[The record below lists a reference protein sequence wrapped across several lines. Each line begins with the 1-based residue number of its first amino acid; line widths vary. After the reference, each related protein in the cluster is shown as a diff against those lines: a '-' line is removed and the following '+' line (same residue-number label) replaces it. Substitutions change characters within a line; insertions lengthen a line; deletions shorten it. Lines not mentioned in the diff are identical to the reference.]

1 MARAQTAQK
10 RTSSNSIK
18 LTPIKLS
25 AIDLKY
31 TSLEPT
37 WPEGFTFEEPG
48 PKARYTYD
56 GELTRGLNWLNYA
69 CSGSEFRGFMEDYI
83 KIKRPETAKQDLL
96 TLKKVSEKFLNGT
109 ICRMARM
116 AVQGFP
122 FTEKHTTK
130 IWDSIVE
137 GVELSKGLQKQE
149 QAQRELKEAAKVVK
163 ANQPTIQER
172 ILDQVRNY
180 LGEYVDAAIDDIA
193 FTGETKIRPSLLSQ
207 GFGEPHYKKIIELVQ
222 RELEEYKLVL
232 KVKQDKTLKDDDSEQ
247 IREGYQHM
255 SIKTVKALI
264 AYIDEV
270 CTTAQRGII
279 EKKASRVR
287 KKKPI
292 DRNKLVSKFKYLKED
307 TELGVKSVTL
317 VDCLGATDVW
327 VYNAK
332 TRKLGVYKGTYSN
345 CLGIKGNSWVG
356 HGEGASVQKTLRK
369 PKEQLAEF
377 MKLGKNQLRKWFDGV
392 KSVEHKLNGRGNEYT
407 LVLRIA

>member
-10 RTSSNSIK
+10 RTNSHSIK

-25 AIDLKY
+25 AMDLKY

-37 WPEGFTFEEPG
+37 WPEGHTFEEPG
-48 PKARYTYD
+48 PKATNTYD
-56 GELTRGLNWLNYA
+56 GQMIRGLNWLNYA
-69 CSGSEFRGFMEDYI
+69 CAGSEFRGFLEDYI
-83 KIKRPETAKQDLL
+83 KIKRPDTAKQDLL
-96 TLKKVSEKFLNGT
+96 TLKKVSDKHINGT
-109 ICRMARM
+109 IARMARM

-122 FTEKHTTK
+122 FNEKHTNK
-130 IWDSIVE
+130 IWDSVLE
-137 GVELSKGLQKQE
+137 AVELSKGLQKQE
-149 QAQRELKEAAKVVK
+149 QEQRAQKEAVK
-163 ANQPTIQER
+163 AVKVNQPSIQER
-172 ILDQVRNY
+172 ILTQVREY
-180 LGEYVDAAIDDIA
+180 LGEFCDEATDEVA
-193 FTGETKIRPSLLSQ
+193 FTGETKIRPNLLSQ
-207 GFGEPHYKKIIELVQ
+207 GFGEPHYKKVIELVQ
-222 RELEEYKLVL
+222 RELNEYKLVL

-247 IREGYQHM
+247 IREGYQNI
-255 SIKTVKALI
+255 SIKQVKALI
-264 AYIDEV
+264 AYIDDV

-392 KSVEHKLNGRGNEYT
+392 KSVEHKLNGRGNEHT